1 MAYDT
6 DKNFDWMLD
15 SMRPKGQVVGAAPQ
29 ELPHIVTS
37 MVNPVIDSLGWQR
50 YGTLVFETASALNNN
65 IISLTAV
72 PSGNSRLYPYVS
84 VRAAGGAAAGVFWFA
99 ITDGTN
105 PVAVSEAVA
114 LVDGQAASPP
124 KRPIIVPAG
133 FFLQARSDQLS
144 GALVTIFIEAYS
156 ILLND
161 TEYVLAS

>member
-6 DKNFDWMLD
+6 DKPFDWMLD
-15 SMRPKGQVVGAAPQ
+15 TLRPRGQVPGAPPQ

-37 MVNPVIDSLGWQR
+37 MINPIVDALGWAR
-50 YGTLVFETASALNNN
+50 YDTLVFETANALNNN

-72 PSGNSRLYPYVS
+72 PSGFQRLYPYVS
-84 VRAAGGAAAGVFWFA
+84 VRAVGAPAGVFWFA

-105 PVAVSEAVA
+105 PVAVSESVQ
-114 LVDGQAASPP
+114 LVNGEAASPP

-144 GALVTIFIEAYS
+144 GVASTIFIEAYS
-156 ILLND
+156 IELND
-161 TEYVLAS
+161 TEYVSPS